1 MKRFLKVL
9 LIIVLVIVT
18 AAAGLIAWL
27 SIAEYRPEAVE
38 ELNFTARDESAPAL
52 PQGESLTILSW
63 NIGYAGLGSNA
74 DFFMDGG
81 ENVKSSDRVRVES
94 NLLNISQLLYG
105 ENAPDLILLQEVDTN
120 SSRTYNIDQSACL
133 AGANAAHALNYS
145 CPFVPFPLPPI
156 GKVNSGVFTTTDYAI
171 DRAERVS
178 LPCPFSW
185 PVSTANLK
193 RCLLVSYLPIE
204 GSDRQLALVNLH
216 LEAYDDGEGKVAQ
229 TRQLNEFIQ
238 AEYEKGNYVI
248 AGGDFNQIFPGS
260 LEVYPNTHPELW
272 EPGVLTE
279 DMLPVG
285 WSYAYDLRVPS
296 CRLLNRPYD
305 PEDTEN
311 TQHYVIDGFIL
322 SPNVTLESVETLDE
336 GFIASDH
343 NPVLLRVTLK

>member
-9 LIIVLVIVT
+9 LIIVLVIVA

-27 SIAEYRPEAVE
+27 SIAEYKPAAVE

-52 PQGESLTILSW
+52 PQGESLTVLSW

-204 GSDRQLALVNLH
+204 GSAVSYTH
-216 LEAYDDGEGKVAQ
+216 L
-229 TRQLNEFIQ
+229 T
-238 AEYEKGNYVI
+238 
-248 AGGDFNQIFPGS
+248 
-260 LEVYPNTHPELW
+260 
-272 EPGVLTE
+272 
-279 DMLPVG
+279 LPTI
-285 WSYAYDLRVPS
+285 
-296 CRLLNRPYD
+296 C
-305 PEDTEN
+305 
-311 TQHYVIDGFIL
+311 
-322 SPNVTLESVETLDE
+322 SV
-336 GFIASDH
+336 
-343 NPVLLRVTLK
+343 